1 MTTGMTTGSSKTPGR
16 HGRQKYRP
24 LKQAL
29 IALAM
34 LATAAWIAALVWTLA
49 PAVFAP

>member
-1 MTTGMTTGSSKTPGR
+1 MTTDDGKAPGR
-16 HGRQKYRP
+16 QGRQKQRP